1 MTYLA
6 DVNVL
11 MALAVVG
18 HAHHATA
25 SAWFKESADDDIAV
39 CRMTQ
44 AGFLRLLT
52 NPRVMSENVVRP
64 ARAWEIY
71 DALFED
77 SRIGFVFEPPNLE
90 ASWRAVAQRTHTGPN
105 SWTDAYLAAFAAS
118 AGLDVV
124 TFDRGFPRHQGVQV
138 HVLAS
143 PRRPT

>member
-11 MALAVVG
+11 MALAVIG

-25 SAWFKESADDDIAV
+25 SAWFEDSKDDEVAL
-39 CRMTQ
+39 CRVTQ

-52 NPRVMSENVVRP
+52 NQRVMAENVVRP

-77 SRIGFVFEPPNLE
+77 SRIGFVAEPPGLE
-90 ASWRAVAQRTHTGPN
+90 ASWRAAVRHSHTGPN
-105 SWTDAYLAAFAAS
+105 FWTDAYLAAFAVT
-118 AGLDVV
+118 AGYTLV
-124 TFDRGFPRHQGVQV
+124 TFDRGLARRTSVQV
-138 HVLAS
+138 RCLTPH
-143 PRRPT
+143 RPT